1 MFEYSK
7 DLYRI
12 NENNLTGILFL
23 VLICIVFDFK
33 DCLYFLSTHRA
44 KHLLQ
49 SKNIYINI
57 EWMR

>member
-33 DCLYFLSTHRA
+33 DYLYFLSTHRA

-57 EWMR
+57 E